1 MKMKMQKTRPLELN
15 NGMKDSV
22 WVRFSIFTLF
32 FFSGVSGLAYQVVWT
47 RLLTLIFG
55 NTMLAASTVLAAF
68 MAGLAAGSFA
78 AGKYIDRNPRQM
90 VRIYALL
97 EAGIGIFALL
107 FPTLLALVEPIYTT
121 FYQGLSTNILAFNL
135 MRFVICFALIL
146 VPTFLMGA
154 TLPVLLKRFV
164 RGSQAIGHQV
174 GLLYGLNTAGAVA
187 GALVCGFLFLRVLG
201 MHLTT
206 LVAVAINLT
215 VAAVAWLLGK
225 NDEGKKPVREEQAE
239 PDAPP
244 GSEDIKKSLPPQEY
258 PAPTKLLVLIGIG
271 ISGFCALAYEVL
283 WTRMLNLFFHN
294 TVHSFTTMLATFL
307 TGICLGSFIYSKFLS
322 RSRRKVPLFV
332 LIEILIGLIAYVTP
346 FIFSTLYDP
355 LFSKTTGAAV
365 VLKAAVIMIVPTILM
380 GIALPL
386 AIQVCQKGKKHE
398 GDSVGT
404 VYAVNTVGAIF
415 GAFAAGFILVP
426 GLGIHKSVI
435 VVAGLNL
442 LAGTLALLSLVRRRF
457 GWVYGTAFFVTI
469 ALLFSGAASPL
480 FKILY
485 QRNQPYSDVLLYKE
499 GKIANVVVYDFYK
512 EGYKD
517 LYLNSIEEASSRLWH
532 VQLFKMLGILPPL
545 VHPQPGNA
553 LMIAFGAGMAAGAC
567 ASQVG
572 ALDCAELNPDIHE
585 VANIFSHE
593 NLDVINSPKLTMIIN
608 DGRNHVLMTPKKYS
622 LIISDAT
629 NPITFDSWTLYTKEF
644 YEICK
649 KKLKPGGIFCQWV
662 PIPLPR
668 DSIKVILNTFKSVYP
683 HTSFWSIYGSS
694 QCLMLATPEKLSINY
709 RELSRRFKSIVK
721 DTGLE
726 EYGVDTTEKFLS
738 FFLFGEEKLDE
749 MLEGFDKINTDDLP
763 HAQFHSTLDRE
774 GIQNALFLLKYQ
786 ESIYPY
792 LVDVGEQKDRVKK
805 SLQDYLTISQLL
817 NRGFLTGNRLEFEK
831 ALLLISL
838 KKLPADRNVKC
849 MLKHDTLR
857 KEYFLKRVKDYP
869 GEALAHNALGYI
881 NLEEGNYPEA
891 IKAFRQ
897 AVALEPDFAAAHLN
911 LAKAYIHSSRFH
923 QAVKTLLQVRE
934 LNPAGPVVHQV
945 KIALHIIHILRKI
958 GYTSQDPML
967 YLALGQAYLDN
978 GEFGRAFRVIY
989 SASQRFPGEANILGL
1004 LASLYENLEL
1014 TDNALETY
1022 RKLAPLV
1029 PGDTGLKQKIDGLS
1043 MMQTNVTARQQMM
1056 SDKLFLREQIK
1067 THPEVCYEAM
1077 ELWETFDFDGKIS
1090 AENLRE
1096 AARRY
1101 EKVIEIDNKHMH
1113 AYSDAAIIYEALGQY
1128 SKASSLWQQGLAVSP
1143 NNPLAENNIKRLELL
1158 DRLKSGSPYANEKIE
1173 IYNQIGVLYWLN
1185 GEFDAAIAYFK
1196 KVLEINPQHAPALAN
1211 LGANSVEVGKYKDA
1225 FRYLE
1230 RALQLNPGMQY
1241 SANIKERLHWLRTM
1255 VEKGE
1260 KND

>member
-1 MKMKMQKTRPLELN
+1 MDLN
-15 NGMKDSV
+15 HGIEDSV

-78 AGKYIDRNPRQM
+78 AGKYIDRKPRQM

-107 FPTLLALVEPIYTT
+107 FPTLLALVEPVYIT
-121 FYQGLSTNILAFNL
+121 FYQGLAANILVFNL
-135 MRFVICFALIL
+135 MRFVICFVLIL

-164 RGSQAIGHQV
+164 RGSQTIGRQV
-174 GLLYGLNTAGAVA
+174 GLLYGLNTAGAVT
-187 GALVCGFLFLRVLG
+187 GALLCGFLFLRVLG
-201 MHLTT
+201 MQLTT
-206 LVAVAINLT
+206 LVAAAINLA
-215 VAAVAWLLGK
+215 VATVAWLLGK
-225 NDEGKKPVREEQAE
+225 NDQGREEQAE
-239 PDAPP
+239 PAAPP
-244 GSEDIKKSLPPQEY
+244 GSQDIKESLPLQEY
-258 PAPTKLLVLIGIG
+258 PAAVKFMVMIGIG

-307 TGICLGSFIYSKFLS
+307 TGIALGSFIYTKFLS
-322 RSRRKVPLFV
+322 RSRRKVQVFV
-332 LIEILIGLIAYVTP
+332 FIEILIGLFAYITP

-355 LFSKTTGAAV
+355 LFSKTTAAAV
-365 VLKAAVIMIVPTILM
+365 VLKAAVIMILPTILM

-404 VYAVNTVGAIF
+404 VYAVNTVGAIL

-426 GLGIHKSVI
+426 VLGIHKSVI
-435 VVAGLNL
+435 VVASLNL
-442 LAGTLALLSLVRRRF
+442 LAGTLVLLSLVRRRF
-457 GWVYGTAFFVTI
+457 GLAYAVSFLAVVF
-469 ALLFSGAASPL
+469 LLFSWASSPL

-545 VHPQPGNA
+545 VHPQPDNA

-567 ASQVG
+567 ATQVQ

-593 NLDVINSPKLTMIIN
+593 NLDVINNPKLSLIIN
-608 DGRNHVLMTPKKYS
+608 DGRNHVLMTQKKYS

-644 YEICK
+644 YETCK
-649 KKLKPGGIFCQWV
+649 NKLKPGGIFCQWV

-694 QCLMLATPEKLSINY
+694 QCLMLATPGKLSINY
-709 RELSRRFKSIVK
+709 RELQRRFNSIVK

-726 EYGVDTTEKFLS
+726 EFGVDTTEKFLS
-738 FFLFGEEKLDE
+738 FFMMGEEKLDE
-749 MLEGFDKINTDDLP
+749 MLAGFDKINTDDQP
-763 HAQFHSTLDRE
+763 HAQFHSKLDRE

-792 LVDVGEQKDRVKK
+792 LTDVGEDKERVKK
-805 SLQDYLTISQLL
+805 SLQDYLTISQFL
-817 NRGFLTGNRLEFEK
+817 NRGFLTSNRFEYEK
-831 ALLLISL
+831 ASL
-838 KKLPADRNVKC
+838 FVSQKNLPLDRNVKC
-849 MLKHDTLR
+849 MLKHDQLR
-857 KEYFLKRVKDYP
+857 EAYFLKRVKDYP
-869 GEALAHNALGYI
+869 GDALAHNALGYI
-881 NLEEGNYPEA
+881 ELEQGNCARA
-891 IKAFRQ
+891 IKEFQQ
-897 AVALEPDFAAAHLN
+897 AVALGPDFAAAHMN
-911 LAKAYIHSSRFH
+911 LAQAYIQAADYD
-923 QAVKTLLQVRE
+923 QAVDTLLHLRK

-945 KIALHIIHILRKI
+945 KNSLHIIHLLRKI
-958 GYTSQDPML
+958 GYTPQDPGL
-967 YLALGQAYLDN
+967 YPALGQAYLDN
-978 GEFGRAFRVIY
+978 GEFRQAFEVIY
-989 SASQRFPGEANILGL
+989 PASQRFPGEPQILSL
-1004 LASLYENLEL
+1004 LAYLYENLEL
-1014 TDNALETY
+1014 TDNALEIY
-1022 RKLAPLV
+1022 RRLTPV
-1029 PGDTGLKQKIDGLS
+1029 YPQDTRLKQKINELA
-1043 MMQTNVTARQQMM
+1043 MLQTNETSRRKMLE
-1056 SDKLFLREQIK
+1056 DKLFLEEQQK
-1067 THPEVCYEAM
+1067 THPDLCYEAM
-1077 ELWETFDFDGKIS
+1077 KLWETFDFDGKIS
-1090 AENLRE
+1090 TENLRE

-1128 SKASSLWQQGLAVSP
+1128 SKAASLWRQGLGVSA
-1143 NNPLAENNIKRLELL
+1143 NNPIATNNIKRLDLL
-1158 DRLKSGSPYANEKIE
+1158 DRLETRNPYANEKME
-1173 IYNQIGVLYWLN
+1173 IYNQLGVLNWLN
-1185 GEFDAAIAYFK
+1185 RDFDVAIDYFK
-1196 KVLEINPQHAPALAN
+1196 KVLEINPQHAQALSN
-1211 LGANSVEVGKYKDA
+1211 LGANFLEAGKYEDA
-1225 FRYLE
+1225 LQYLE
-1230 RALQLNPGMQY
+1230 RALQLKPDMQY
-1241 SANIKERLHWLRTM
+1241 ADSIKQRLKWLRT
-1255 VEKGE
+1255 VLAEKVSSR
-1260 KND
+1260 